1 MSDAPEGFHTD
12 AQGPILRVTLDRA
25 DCRNG
30 LTPAIARGLTAAIEG
45 AKDARVI
52 VLGGRNGAFC
62 SGLDLRVAIEMGPAL
77 LSEAEEHLGHFQR
90 LADAIVRSPALVVA
104 AVDGAAAG
112 FGCDLAL
119 AADLRIASERAF
131 FQHSFSRIGLIPDGG
146 GTWLL
151 PRLVGLSKA
160 LELCLLAERVDARA
174 ALGLGLVSKVTPVEA
189 FDAEVTAMAERLASG
204 PPMAFARIKR
214 LMREAMDKP
223 WAQGQADEGRAQ
235 LECLRSEDCLE
246 GIMAFMQKRPAEFKG
261 R

>member
-1 MSDAPEGFHTD
+1 MSDAHEGFLTQT
-12 AQGPILRVTLDRA
+12 QGPILRVTLDRV

-30 LTPAIARGLTAAIEG
+30 LTPAIAQALADVITSAN
-45 AKDARVI
+45 DARVI

-62 SGLDLRVAIEMGPAL
+62 SGLDLRVAVEMGPAL
-77 LSEAEEHLGHFQR
+77 LTEAEAHLAHFQR
-90 LADAIVRSPALVVA
+90 LADAIVRSPAIVVA

-119 AADLRIASERAF
+119 AADVRIASERAF

-160 LELCLLAERVDARA
+160 LELCLLAERLDARGA
-174 ALGLGLVSKVTPVEA
+174 HALGLVTSVTPVA
-189 FDAEVTAMAERLASG
+189 DFDAAVTALAERLAGG
-204 PPMAFARIKR
+204 PPMAFSRIKR

-223 WAQGQADEGRAQ
+223 WAQGQSDEGQGQ
-235 LECLRSEDCLE
+235 LECLRSEDCVE
-246 GIMAFMQKRPAEFKG
+246 GIMAFLQKRPAEFKG